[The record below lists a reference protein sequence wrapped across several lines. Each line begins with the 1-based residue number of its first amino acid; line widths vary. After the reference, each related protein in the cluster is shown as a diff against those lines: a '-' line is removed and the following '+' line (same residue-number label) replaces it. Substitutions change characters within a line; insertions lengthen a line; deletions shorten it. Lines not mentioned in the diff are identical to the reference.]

1 MSDLMLEALNLA
13 LYGMGTVFSFLT
25 ALVILTALMS
35 KLVSAF
41 SEPEVEELTTGA
53 RLQPQTS
60 QVSPILLAAITG
72 AVKQYRERH

>member
-25 ALVILTALMS
+25 ALVFLTALMS
-35 KLVSAF
+35 KLVSMLG
-41 SEPEVEELTTGA
+41 EPEVEELGTGA

-60 QVSPILLAAITG
+60 QVSPTLLAAIAG

>member
-41 SEPEVEELTTGA
+41 GEPEVEELTTGA
-53 RLQPQTS
+53 RLQRQTS